1 MGRPREFD
9 VDEALQ
15 TAMELF
21 WRKGYEGT
29 SLSDLTEG
37 MGITRPSLYGA
48 FGNKEDLFRKALDR
62 YDAGHLG
69 FFPEALARAT
79 SREIVAAVLTGYA
92 EALTAPRGPGGCMSV
107 NAALAC
113 SEGASEIQR
122 AVVEK
127 RRRSEAQLR
136 DRLAEAVASGGPAS
150 GEEPADLAR
159 YVMTVAQGMA
169 VQAASGADR
178 AALDRVVAMVLKGL
192 FA

>member
-15 TAMELF
+15 AAMQLF

-48 FGNKEDLFRKALDR
+48 FGNKEDLFRRALER
-62 YDAGHLG
+62 YEASHLG
-69 FFPEALARAT
+69 FFSEALARPTA
-79 SREIVAAVLTGYA
+79 RAVVAALLEGYA
-92 EALTAPRGPGGCMSV
+92 EALTADCGPGGCMSV

-127 RRRSEAQLR
+127 RRQAEAQLR
-136 DRLAEAVASGGPAS
+136 DRLARSIAEGDLASQDPG
-150 GEEPADLAR
+150 DLAR
-159 YVMTVAQGMA
+159 YIMTVAQGMA
-169 VQAASGADR
+169 VQSASGADR
-178 AALDRVVAMVLKGL
+178 AALDRVASIALKGL